1 MYFHDEDGHLREIPA
16 AWTNF
21 VKGDAFV
28 EIAAGRS
35 QLHAGCLLELAEFGG
50 RDEASEEAMMRNLNV
65 AAYVT
70 INAPISRKG
79 YY

>member
-1 MYFHDEDGHLREIPA
+1 MYFRDEDGHLREIPA

-35 QLHAGCLLELAEFGG
+35 QLHAGCLLELAGLVEGMKPARG
-50 RDEASEEAMMRNLNV
+50 HDA
-65 AAYVT
+65 
-70 INAPISRKG
+70 
-79 YY
+79 